1 MIKLKK
7 KKKFCLELNSHSLS
21 DYQMCEKRFQ
31 YNFINNYQS
40 KETHYPFKRGAAI
53 AKYLFYWYEA
63 RLRRYDNN
71 KLRAFEDK
79 LFKRMIK
86 DDSFYDPKWEQ
97 DDKLLIASRLMGYF
111 NKYRN
116 ETYQIISVEKGFSK
130 VIFENEYSY
139 FIYSGRPDLVVD
151 FGRYGIG
158 PIDHKSESRENNL
171 ASFQNQF
178 VGYCWAI
185 GSQIGLVNYIGLQ
198 KDFKEGDILR
208 RTFFTFTPSQINKW
222 KSDTIKWYRKIAQS
236 VANKDFTRSW
246 RCEGKY
252 GICMYYAVCTAGT
265 EKEELI
271 QLERNFNKAEKPYR
285 SW

>member
-1 MIKLKK
+1 MKK
-7 KKKFCLELNSHSLS
+7 KKKICLELNSHSLS
-21 DYQMCEKRFQ
+21 DFQTCEKRYQ
-31 YNFINNYQS
+31 YAHVDYWQT
-40 KETHYPFKRGAAI
+40 KDTHYPFKRGAGI
-53 AKYLFYWYEA
+53 AKYLFYWYQA
-63 RLRRYDNN
+63 RLRHYDNN
-71 KLRAFEDK
+71 KLRALEDK

-86 DDSFYDPKWEQ
+86 DDAFYDPKWEQ
-97 DDKLLIASRLMGYF
+97 DDKLLIAARLMGYF

-116 ETYQIISVEKGFSK
+116 EPYEIISVEKGFSK
-130 VIFENEYSY
+130 IIYENPYVM

-178 VGYCWAI
+178 VGYCWALGASI
-185 GSQIGLVNYIGLQ
+185 GMVNYIGLQ

-208 RTFFTFTPSQINKW
+208 RTFFTFTSRQIEKW
-222 KSDTIKWYRKIAQS
+222 VTDTVKWYRKIAYA
-236 VANKDFTRSW
+236 VENKDFTRSW

-252 GICMYYAVCTAGT
+252 GICMYYSVCTAGT

-271 QLERNFNKAEKPYR
+271 QLNRNFIKAEKPYR